1 MKLLRKILFPFNALY
16 YTVVFLR
23 NKGYDLGVFKSK
35 SYALPIICVGNLS
48 VGGTGKTPMIELLI
62 KCLQH
67 NYKVAVLSRGY
78 GRQSKGFVLADAS
91 STAQILGDEPYQIA
105 QKFPKIT
112 VAVDANRQRGI
123 QTLLAL
129 DTPPELILL
138 DDAFQHRKV
147 TAGLSILLTAYDHL
161 YCDDI
166 VLPSGNLRESR
177 SGAQRAQIVVVTKC
191 PATLTEQEKE
201 HIRKRLALSAKQ
213 QLFFSS
219 IVYENNIYS
228 STEKKPLQ
236 TLEQKQYT
244 LVTGIANAKPL
255 VQYLRSLGHKFEH
268 LEFPD
273 HHEFSTQ
280 ELNKISSKSI
290 VLTTEKD
297 FSRLK
302 VLNHDALYYLPIT
315 TKMDKQDRFDHSVKE
330 FIDLF

>member
-62 KCLQH
+62 KRLQL

-78 GRQSKGFVLADAS
+78 GRQSKGFVRADAS

-123 QTLLAL
+123 ETLLAI

-161 YCDDI
+161 YCDDV

-191 PATLTEQEKE
+191 PADITEQEKE
-201 HIRKRLALSAKQ
+201 HIRKRLGLSAKQ

-219 IVYENNIYS
+219 IVYEDNIYS
-228 STEKKPLQ
+228 STEKKPLKSI
-236 TLEQKQYT
+236 EHKQYT
-244 LVTGIANAKPL
+244 LVTGIANAAPL

-268 LEFPD
+268 FEFSD

-280 ELNKISSKSI
+280 ELNKISSKSM

-302 VLNHDALYYLPIT
+302 ILNHDALYYLPIT
-315 TKMDKQDRFDHSVKE
+315 TKMDKQDRFEHSVKE

>member
-62 KCLQH
+62 KYLQS

-78 GRQSKGFVLADAS
+78 GRQSKGFVRANAS
-91 STAQILGDEPYQIA
+91 STAQILGDEPFQIA

-123 QTLLAL
+123 ETLLAL

-161 YCDDI
+161 YCDDV

-177 SGAQRAQIVVVTKC
+177 SGAQRAHIVVVTKC
-191 PATLTEQEKE
+191 PADIKEQEKE
-201 HIRKRLALSAKQ
+201 HIKKRLGLSAKQ

-219 IVYENNIYS
+219 IVYEDNIYS
-228 STEKKPLQ
+228 STETKPLKSI
-236 TLEQKQYT
+236 EHKQYT
-244 LVTGIANAKPL
+244 LVTGIANAAPL

-273 HHEFSTQ
+273 HHEFSKQ

-302 VLNHDALYYLPIT
+302 TLNHDALYYLPIT
-315 TKMDKQDRFDHSVKE
+315 TKMDSQDRFEHSVKE

>member
-62 KCLQH
+62 KRLQH

-78 GRQSKGFVLADAS
+78 GRQSKGFVRANAS
-91 STAQILGDEPYQIA
+91 STAQILGDEPFQIA

-123 QTLLAL
+123 ETLLAI

-161 YCDDI
+161 YCDDV

-191 PATLTEQEKE
+191 PADITEQEKE
-201 HIRKRLALSAKQ
+201 NIKKRLALSAKQ

-219 IVYENNIYS
+219 IVYEDNIYS
-228 STEKKPLQ
+228 STEKKPLKS
-236 TLEQKQYT
+236 LKQKQYT
-244 LVTGIANAKPL
+244 LVTGIANAAPL

-268 LEFPD
+268 FEFSD

-302 VLNHDALYYLPIT
+302 ALNHDALYYLPIT